1 MKFADTLY
9 IQRIR
14 FFSADTLD
22 LHDPYGIF
30 FLIILE
36 GVITL
41 NYWFLHKG
49 KQQPNQHNASK
60 ALKLSKT

>member
-1 MKFADTLY
+1 MKFADILY

-14 FFSADTLD
+14 LFSADTHD

-36 GVITL
+36 VVITL
-41 NYWFLHKG
+41 NYCFLYKD
-49 KQQPNQHNASK
+49 KQQPIQQMLVKH
-60 ALKLSKT
+60 